1 MPSETCTELGHT
13 TLDTQT
19 REKYRIPGH
28 MVAPNVQTDLPVKP
42 NKPERKK
49 PVPPKRVGLRGEYW
63 EALELQRT
71 ITRTIREREGIEPGD
86 LASLV
91 RAWDT
96 LREAKRILRNK
107 PLPGSLKPEQPKPKA
122 KLPLSIVPPTD

>member
-1 MPSETCTELGHT
+1 
-13 TLDTQT
+13 
-19 REKYRIPGH
+19 
-28 MVAPNVQTDLPVKP
+28 VAPNR
-42 NKPERKK
+42 E
-49 PVPPKRVGLRGEYW
+49 GIRGEYYC
-63 EALELQRT
+63 ALEIQR
-71 ITRTIREREGIEPGD
+71 IVERKLRASGD
-86 LASLV
+86 ELESDELASLV